1 MRYVMLS
8 ALALSLVMM
17 TGCESKSGNANAP
30 ATQAGFHQESQA
42 ALRQMTANDSR
53 VQDSLNGA
61 YAYAVFP
68 DVGKAALGVGGAGGN
83 GVVYNRDGQVI
94 GTAKLNQASIG
105 LQVGGET
112 YSELVIFQ
120 NQDAFNSFANG
131 NLDFGA
137 QTSATLIKAGAAGAA
152 PFQHGVA
159 VYILPKGG
167 LEAGVSVNGQK
178 LTYYAGNNGM

>member
-1 MRYVMLS
+1 MRYAMLS

-17 TGCESKSGNANAP
+17 TGCESKSGNAP

-42 ALRQMTANDSR
+42 ALRQMTENDAR

-83 GVVYNRDGQVI
+83 GVVYRDGQAI

-105 LQVGGET
+105 LQAGGET
-112 YSELVIFQ
+112 YSELVIFKD
-120 NQDAFNSFANG
+120 QDAFNRFANG

-152 PFQHGVA
+152 PFEHGVA

-178 LTYYAGNNGM
+178 LTYYPSNNGM